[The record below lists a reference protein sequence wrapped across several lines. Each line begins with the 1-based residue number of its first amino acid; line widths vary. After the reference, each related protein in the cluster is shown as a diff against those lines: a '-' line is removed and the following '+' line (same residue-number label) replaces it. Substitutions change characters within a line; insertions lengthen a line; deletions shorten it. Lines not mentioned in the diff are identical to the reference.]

1 MITDTPR
8 TDDAL
13 ITERNGCIVTFQG
26 REVVPASFAC
36 ELERENVAATSI
48 LARWLEWARAH
59 GHLEH
64 AAGIVADTRAML
76 IGNPGG
82 WPKREIVWER
92 RGTDGTLEGT
102 TRIQT

>member
-1 MITDTPR
+1 METDTPR
-8 TDDAL
+8 TDEYCRAFDEKEEWARDMSA
-13 ITERNGCIVTFQG
+13 ID
-26 REVVPASFAC
+26 FARA
-36 ELERENVAATSI
+36 LERENEAATRI

-64 AAGIVADTRAML
+64 AAGIVADTREVL
-76 IGNPGG
+76 TGNPGG

-102 TRIQT
+102 TTIQT